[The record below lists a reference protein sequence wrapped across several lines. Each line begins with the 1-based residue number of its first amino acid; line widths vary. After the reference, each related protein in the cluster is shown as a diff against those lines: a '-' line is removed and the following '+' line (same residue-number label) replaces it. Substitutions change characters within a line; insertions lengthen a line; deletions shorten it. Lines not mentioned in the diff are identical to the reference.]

1 MKNNLRVPYG
11 LSVHGR
17 EEINA
22 VLKVLKNSTQMG
34 KNVYDFERKVAKLF
48 DKKYGL
54 MVNSGSSAL
63 LLAME
68 SLNFPK
74 GSEIITPALTFSTTV
89 SYIVKN
95 GLIPVFVDVEEG
107 TYCININNIKNL
119 ITKKTRAIV
128 APHLMGN
135 IVDWA
140 KIKNTIKNKKILI
153 IEDSADTLG
162 ATFKGKST
170 GKLADI
176 SITSFYGSHIINCAG
191 NGGMVCFN
199 DKKIYEKAKL
209 LRSWGRSSSL
219 YDENSEKIEN
229 RFNIKLDGIQYDKKF
244 VFSEI
249 GHNLEPSELGAAF
262 GLIQLKSLKKNLNK
276 REKNFIIHSK
286 FLKKFEKFFILPKQL
301 PGSKSGWLAYPITI
315 RENAPFTRTQ
325 MQIFLE
331 KRNIQ
336 TRVVFTGNITRQPG
350 FKNILMRKDKEGFK
364 ESDKVM
370 KNGILIACHHGL
382 NNRMIEHLHN
392 SIEIFLKK
400 FN

>member
-1 MKNNLRVPYG
+1 MKNFLRVPYG
-11 LSVHGR
+11 QSVHGS

-22 VLKVLKNSTQMG
+22 VIKVLKNTTQMG
-34 KNVYDFERKVAKLF
+34 RNVYEFEKKIAKLF
-48 DKKYGL
+48 NKKYGL

-68 SLNFPK
+68 SIGLPK
-74 GSEIITPALTFSTTV
+74 GSEVITPALTFSTTV

-107 TYCININNIKNL
+107 TYCININKIKKL
-119 ITKKTRAIV
+119 ISNKTRAIV

-135 IVDWA
+135 IVDWQ
-140 KIKNTIKNKKILI
+140 KIKKIIKGRNIKI

-162 ATFKGKST
+162 ATLRKQPT

-219 YDENSEKIEN
+219 YDEKSEKIEN
-229 RFNIKLDGIQYDKKF
+229 RFNIKLEGIPYDKKF

-249 GHNLEPSELGAAF
+249 GHNLEPSEIGAAF
-262 GLIQLKSLKKNLNK
+262 GLAQLKKLKKNLYK
-276 REKNFIIHSK
+276 REKNFKSHSK
-286 FLKKFEKFFILPKQL
+286 FLKKYEKFFILPKQL
-301 PGSKSGWLAYPITI
+301 NGSRSGWLAYPITI
-315 RENAPFTRTQ
+315 KDKSPFTRTQ
-325 MQIFLE
+325 LQVFLE

-350 FKNILMRKDKEGFK
+350 FKKIKMKKDKEGYPAA
-364 ESDKVM
+364 DKVM

-382 NNRMIEHLHN
+382 TEKMNNHLQS
-392 SIEIFLKK
+392 SIKK
-400 FN
+400 FLTKYM